1 MDNLTS
7 PPETLEETVTD
18 IDLLF
23 IGGLRETIT
32 LLQADT
38 LLTEGEELRM
48 EIASPEE
55 SIVYYKRHIIGTR
68 IRERVLRRIITPKKE
83 KA

>member
-18 IDLLF
+18 VDFLF
-23 IGGLRETIT
+23 VGGLRESIT
-32 LLQADT
+32 LLQADMWAEDNGVIAIH
-38 LLTEGEELRM
+38 LDAPKEE
-48 EIASPEE
+48 
-55 SIVYYKRHIIGTR
+55 IVYYKRHIIGTR
-68 IRERVLRRIITPKKE
+68 TRKRVLRRIITPKKE